1 MSSLNAHFGIGTST
15 AISQVKIIWP
25 SGVVDVIY
33 NPTINQMLTV
43 TEASSPMKVDEV
55 SGSKFVLS
63 PNPASDLIT
72 LSNIDNLSVV
82 KLSIISTDGKLVKNV
97 TLTNNTFSV
106 SELSNGMYILSIQ
119 TADGKKY
126 AEQFIKKNKISK

>member
-1 MSSLNAHFGIGTST
+1 
-15 AISQVKIIWP
+15 
-25 SGVVDVIY
+25 
-33 NPTINQMLTV
+33 MLTV

-126 AEQFIKKNKISK
+126 AEQFIKKK